1 MIRKMVL
8 ALMLVG
14 VSFVAASS
22 SSSAPLECEPEP
34 VNPCDVVCEDGAD
47 VCDCPCW
54 TDRRVEQTTCDRWNS
69 IVGCW
74 YF

>member
-1 MIRKMVL
+1 MTRKLFL

-14 VSFVAASS
+14 VAFVATSS
-22 SSSAPLECEPEP
+22 SEPLDCEPEP
-34 VNPCDVVCEDGAD
+34 MNPCDVVCAEDAPD

-54 TDRRVEQTTCDRWNS
+54 TDRRVEQSTCAQWNS